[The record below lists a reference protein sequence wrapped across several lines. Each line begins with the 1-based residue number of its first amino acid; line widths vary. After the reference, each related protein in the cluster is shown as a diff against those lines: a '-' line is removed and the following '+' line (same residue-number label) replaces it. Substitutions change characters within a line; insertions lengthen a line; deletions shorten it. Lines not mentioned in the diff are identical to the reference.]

1 MKADFFS
8 VGKSWPMDPIEKM
21 TVWNLMKYR
30 LEEDLE
36 DAYRGLESETVIGKK
51 DSCDLVLLVE
61 TWHLQL
67 SL

>member
-1 MKADFFS
+1 
-8 VGKSWPMDPIEKM
+8 MDPIEKM

-51 DSCDLVLLVE
+51 DYGTYIIFTLKEHVLSTLVLKI
-61 TWHLQL
+61 WQL
-67 SL
+67 RYPN

>member
-1 MKADFFS
+1 
-8 VGKSWPMDPIEKM
+8 MDRIEKM